1 MAGQLLKSEFVRE
14 RQSKRGGP
22 DLAGAEESGDDG
34 GGDAGVQRLRVKG
47 SVGEV
52 PSEDGGRRPR
62 EGRLEASGAPGEGIE
77 RAVEKNG
84 GGCRS
89 SGRPVEQ
96 QPCRRSRHAGPSGSF
111 AAAVG
116 FFWGRFLGFIRE
128 SPPPVKCV
136 MCVFF

>member
-1 MAGQLLKSEFVRE
+1 MIQKGC
-14 RQSKRGGP
+14 
-22 DLAGAEESGDDG
+22 LAGAEESGDDG

-77 RAVEKNG
+77 WAVEKKG

-89 SGRPVEQ
+89 SGRPGEQ
-96 QPCRRSRHAGPSGSF
+96 
-111 AAAVG
+111 
-116 FFWGRFLGFIRE
+116 
-128 SPPPVKCV
+128 
-136 MCVFF
+136 